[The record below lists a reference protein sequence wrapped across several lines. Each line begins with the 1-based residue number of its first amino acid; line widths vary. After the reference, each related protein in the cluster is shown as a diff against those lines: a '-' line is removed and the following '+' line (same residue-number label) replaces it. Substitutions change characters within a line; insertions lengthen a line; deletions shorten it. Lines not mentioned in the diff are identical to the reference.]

1 MSNLIFVR
9 QDHSRKIHSQCNAMS
24 CHVMH
29 MYICMHACMHI
40 YAIIMEIET
49 ETETETETEEAEVK
63 LVNQSCSKEL
73 GGCILLPHPL
83 QVV

>member
-1 MSNLIFVR
+1 MN
-9 QDHSRKIHSQCNAMS
+9 
-24 CHVMH
+24 
-29 MYICMHACMHI
+29 
-40 YAIIMEIET
+40 IIEKEKENDEKEAWDCREKEGVT
-49 ETETETETEEAEVK
+49 YVKRETEEAEVK